1 MVDPHA
7 AQAALRSST
16 GVCGYDAH
24 RCSTRGKAQSCRPV
38 SSPVDCDSLRPPA
51 SHHASHPD
59 RHLHTHGR
67 RPRSPHGVGPRD
79 RTVSLPPS
87 HNCELVWRGPL
98 RRRRSIYSQYVLSH
112 TIFIGVQSV
121 SFVAV
126 PPRAAAHLTASAP
139 LHRAPRL
146 KGRLQHRRPGK
157 PMTAVTALH
166 CRHSGLHVQAARP
179 TSNVT
184 RGRQRRAA
192 PPPARRAAPLRTRS
206 TSSRH
211 DLRITI
217 PATRRSRDA
226 ACT

>member
-1 MVDPHA
+1 MTHIGARREGKHRA
-7 AQAALRSST
+7 AAPYQVRST
-16 GVCGYDAH
+16 A
-24 RCSTRGKAQSCRPV
+24 TRFAPRRRIMRRIRIDTFTRTVAPRRRIRIDTFTV
-38 SSPVDCDSLRPPA
+38 TVAPRRRIRIDTFTV
-51 SHHASHPD
+51 
-59 RHLHTHGR
+59 THGR
-67 RPRSPHGVGPRD
+67 RPRPVTS
-79 RTVSLPPS
+79 S
-87 HNCELVWRGPL
+87 
-98 RRRRSIYSQYVLSH
+98 
-112 TIFIGVQSV
+112 TINILAIRFVAHHFYRCSV

-126 PPRAAAHLTASAP
+126 PPRAAAAAHTDSRP

-217 PATRRSRDA
+217 PATRKSRDA

>member
-1 MVDPHA
+1 
-7 AQAALRSST
+7 
-16 GVCGYDAH
+16 VCGYDAH

-67 RPRSPHGVGPRD
+67 RPRRSPHGGGSPARD

-121 SFVAV
+121 SSRS
-126 PPRAAAHLTASAP
+126 PRGPRLTSALRP
-139 LHRAPRL
+139 QHHYLHRAPRL

>member
-7 AQAALRSST
+7 AQAALRSRT

-59 RHLHTHGR
+59 RQDDTFTRTVGDR
-67 RPRSPHGVGPRD
+67 GPRD

-98 RRRRSIYSQYVLSH
+98 RRRRSIYSQYVFVAHHFYRCS
-112 TIFIGVQSV
+112 QSV

-126 PPRAAAHLTASAP
+126 PPRAAAHLTQASAP
-139 LHRAPRL
+139 LSPPRTASQRTAPTPSSR
-146 KGRLQHRRPGK
+146 KTDDGRDRTPLSTQWPPRSGCTTNEQRDPRPAEAGG
-157 PMTAVTALH
+157 P
-166 CRHSGLHVQAARP
+166 AASTP
-179 TSNVT
+179 
-184 RGRQRRAA
+184 RGAA
-192 PPPARRAAPLRTRS
+192 PHAQ
-206 TSSRH
+206 H
-211 DLRITI
+211 
-217 PATRRSRDA
+217 
-226 ACT
+226 

>member
-59 RHLHTHGR
+59 RHAFTRTVGDR
-67 RPRSPHGVGPRD
+67 GPVPGPRD

-87 HNCELVWRGPL
+87 HTCELVWCGPL

-126 PPRAAAHLTASAP
+126 PPRARGFQHHSTAHRVS
-139 LHRAPRL
+139 
-146 KGRLQHRRPGK
+146 KDGSNDRRPGK